1 MTMSRSVGNMKR
13 LKNTIIVLLL
23 MAANPFQ
30 VFSQT
35 GLDSV
40 FVLPDTAKVFTL
52 ENLYTLIL
60 KYHPV
65 VKQVDLMTEVARQ
78 EIRFARGSFDPKIE
92 ASLVEKNL
100 RDTEY
105 YHVANAELKV
115 PTRFPLDPKVGI
127 DKNKGTYLN
136 PERYIS
142 PDYNYQQFYAGI
154 SLPIGRGLFTDD
166 RRTTLRQAELF
177 TQSTEAE
184 QIKLI
189 NKLLLDAAKDYW
201 DWYFAYY
208 NYRLYDRSV
217 RIARDIFRRVKVN
230 ADFGEL
236 APIDTVQAKL
246 TWQERL
252 VEQQEAWLDFRNSGL
267 KLSNYL
273 WDSLNSPLELEPS
286 WAPAD
291 HTDQSL
297 LDTVTLQELLQRS
310 RENHPELQ
318 KIRIR
323 LLHHE
328 LDRKLAVENLKPRL
342 DLNYN
347 FINQPL
353 NPEGG
358 VVMPTGNDYKFG
370 VDFAFPVFLRKER
383 AKLAFA
389 RLKISDTRYEE
400 RLLSL
405 QISNE
410 IQGAY
415 NGLVNNQLVLGQQ
428 TDMAENYNRLLQAEF
443 INLENGES
451 DLFRLNVQQ
460 EKFLQAQS
468 KVLKIRAELEKQK
481 ALLLWAAGI
490 RNLGR

>member
-1 MTMSRSVGNMKR
+1 LHTVAFLTLWVS
-13 LKNTIIVLLL
+13 NTPN
-23 MAANPFQ
+23 A
-30 VFSQT
+30 FSQAD
-35 GLDSV
+35 LDSV

-52 ENLYTLIL
+52 ENLYSMIL
-60 KYHPV
+60 KHHPV
-65 VKQVDLMTEVARQ
+65 AKQVDLMTEVARQ
-78 EIRFARGSFDPKIE
+78 EIRFAKGSFDPKLE

-100 RDTEY
+100 KNTEY
-105 YHVANAELKV
+105 YHIANAELKV
-115 PTRFPLDPKVGI
+115 PTRFPVDPKIGI
-127 DKNKGTYLN
+127 DRNKGAYLN

-142 PDYNYQQFYAGI
+142 SDYNYQQFYAGI

-177 TQSTEAE
+177 TQTTEAE
-184 QIKLI
+184 QIKMM

-217 RIARDIFRRVKVN
+217 RIARDIFQRVKVN

-252 VEQQEAWLDFRNSGL
+252 IEQQEAWLDFRNTGL
-267 KLSNYL
+267 RISYYL
-273 WDSLNSPLELEPS
+273 WDSLSNPLQLETSWTPAHQNDPS
-286 WAPAD
+286 F
-291 HTDQSL
+291 
-297 LDTVTLQELLQRS
+297 LDTITLQELVQRS
-310 RENHPELQ
+310 MENHPDLQ
-318 KIRIR
+318 KIRVQ
-323 LLHHE
+323 LLHQE

-347 FINQPL
+347 FLNQPL

-370 VDFAFPVFLRKER
+370 LDFSFPLFLRKER
-383 AKLAFA
+383 AKVAFA
-389 RLKISDTRYEE
+389 KLKISDTLYEE

-405 QISNE
+405 RISNE
-410 IQGAY
+410 IQSAY
-415 NGLVNNQLVLGQQ
+415 NGVVNNQLVLQQ
-428 TDMAENYNRLLQAEF
+428 QSDMAENYNRLLQAEF
-443 INLENGES
+443 VNLENGES
-451 DLFRLNVQQ
+451 DLFKLNVQQ

-468 KVLKIRAELEKQK
+468 KVLKIRADLEKQK
-481 ALLLWAAGI
+481 AVLLWAAGV
-490 RNLGR
+490 RNLRKE